1 MVSRARRRFP
11 IALLSDFGYRD
22 HYTGVMKGVIASIA
36 PEAPV
41 VDLTHG
47 IPAQSVAAGAIA
59 LAQSWRFFPQKTI
72 FLAVVDPGVGTNRL
86 PIAVESRA
94 GARFV
99 GPDNGLLWAAAEAAG
114 VEHIVQLRAP
124 RYRLKEVS
132 ATFHGRD
139 IFAPVAAWLWRGVR
153 IEALGPRLETM
164 VRFEPSG
171 EVSES
176 ERELKG
182 AVIYIDGFGNLV
194 TNISREHVE
203 RFARRFRGLRLLVRI
218 GRGAPIEI
226 RKAYGDAPLRAPLA
240 TFGSFD
246 MLEVAVRDG
255 NAADYFAAAAGVSV
269 TIRAKRQ

>member
-22 HYTGVMKGVIASIA
+22 HYTGVVKGVIASIA

-59 LAQSWRFFPQKTI
+59 LAQSWRFFPQETI
-72 FLAVVDPGVGTNRL
+72 FLAVVDPGVGTKRL
-86 PIAVESRA
+86 PIAVRSRA
-94 GARFV
+94 GTHFV

-114 VEHIVQLRAP
+114 VERIVELRAP

-139 IFAPVAAWLWRGVR
+139 IFAPAAAWLSRGVK
-153 IEALGPRLETM
+153 IEAFGPRLETM
-164 VRFEPSG
+164 VRFDPSG
-171 EVSES
+171 EVRES
-176 ERELKG
+176 ERELRG
-182 AVIYIDGFGNLV
+182 AVIYTDGFGNLV
-194 TNISREHVE
+194 TNISREHIE
-203 RFARRFRGLRLLVRI
+203 RFARRFRGFRLLVRI
-218 GRGAPIEI
+218 GRSAPIEI
-226 RKAYGDAPLRAPLA
+226 RKAYGDARVRVPLA

>member
-1 MVSRARRRFP
+1 V
-11 IALLSDFGYRD
+11 
-22 HYTGVMKGVIASIA
+22 
-36 PEAPV
+36 
-41 VDLTHG
+41 
-47 IPAQSVAAGAIA
+47 
-59 LAQSWRFFPQKTI
+59 LAQSWRFFPQETI
-72 FLAVVDPGVGTNRL
+72 FLAVVDPGVGTKRL

-94 GARFV
+94 GARFL
-99 GPDNGLLWAAAEAAG
+99 GTDNGLLWTAAQAAG
-114 VEHIVQLRAP
+114 VERIVELRAP

-139 IFAPVAAWLWRGVR
+139 IFAPAAAWLWCGVSLT
-153 IEALGPRLETM
+153 ALGPRLDTM
-164 VRFEPSG
+164 VRLEPG
-171 EVSES
+171 GDVHES

-194 TNISREHVE
+194 TNISREHVG
-203 RFARRFRGLRLLVRI
+203 RFVRRFRGFKLLVRI
-218 GRGAPIEI
+218 GRSAPIEI

>member
-1 MVSRARRRFP
+1 MVSPARRRCP

-36 PEAPV
+36 PEASV
-41 VDLTHG
+41 IDLTHG

-59 LAQSWRFFPQKTI
+59 LAQSWRFFPQETI
-72 FLAVVDPGVGTNRL
+72 FLAVVDPGVGTKRL

-99 GPDNGLLWAAAEAAG
+99 GPDNGLLWAAAEAASVKRI
-114 VEHIVQLRAP
+114 VELRTP
-124 RYRLKEVS
+124 RYRLEEVS

-139 IFAPVAAWLWRGVR
+139 IFAPAAAWLWRGVR
-153 IEALGPRLETM
+153 LEALGPKLETM
-164 VRFEPSG
+164 VRFEPGG
-171 EVSES
+171 EVRES

-182 AVIYIDGFGNLV
+182 TVIYIDGFGNLV
-194 TNISREHVE
+194 TNISREHIE
-203 RFARRFRGLRLLVRI
+203 RFVRRFRGSRLLVRI
-218 GRGAPIEI
+218 GRSAPIEI
-226 RKAYGDAPLRAPLA
+226 RKAYGDARVRAPLA

-269 TIRAKRQ
+269 TIRAKRE

>member
-1 MVSRARRRFP
+1 MVSPARRRFP

-36 PEAPV
+36 PEASV
-41 VDLTHG
+41 IDLTHG

-59 LAQSWRFFPQKTI
+59 LAQSWRFFPQETI
-72 FLAVVDPGVGTNRL
+72 FLAVVDPGVGTKRL

-99 GPDNGLLWAAAEAAG
+99 GPDNGLLWAATQAAG
-114 VEHIVQLRAP
+114 VKRIVELRAP

-139 IFAPVAAWLWRGVR
+139 IFAPAAAWLWRGVR
-153 IEALGPRLETM
+153 FETLGPKLETM
-164 VRFEPSG
+164 VRFEPGG
-171 EVSES
+171 EVRES

-182 AVIYIDGFGNLV
+182 TVIYIDGFGNLV
-194 TNISREHVE
+194 TNISREHIE
-203 RFARRFRGLRLLVRI
+203 RFVRRFRGSRLLVRI
-218 GRGAPIEI
+218 GRSAPIEI
-226 RKAYGDAPLRAPLA
+226 RKAYGDARVRAPLA

-269 TIRAKRQ
+269 TIRAKRE

>member
-1 MVSRARRRFP
+1 MVSPARRHFP
-11 IALLSDFGYRD
+11 VALLSDFGYRD
-22 HYTGVMKGVIASIA
+22 HYAGVMKGVIASIA
-36 PEAPV
+36 PGASV

-47 IPAQSVAAGAIA
+47 IPPQSVAAGAIA
-59 LAQSWRFFPQKTI
+59 LAQSWRFFPQETI
-72 FLAVVDPGVGTNRL
+72 FLAVVDPGVGTKRL

-99 GPDNGLLWAAAEAAG
+99 GPDNGLLWAAAQAAG
-114 VEHIVQLRAP
+114 IKTIVELRTP

-132 ATFHGRD
+132 VTFHGRD
-139 IFAPVAAWLWRGVR
+139 IFAPAAAWLWRGVR

-164 VRFEPSG
+164 ARFEPGG
-171 EVSES
+171 EVRQS

-203 RFARRFRGLRLLVRI
+203 RFACRFRGNRLLVRI
-218 GRGAPIEI
+218 GRSAPIEI
-226 RKAYGDAPLRAPLA
+226 RKAYGDAPVRAPLA

>member
-11 IALLSDFGYRD
+11 IALLSDFGDRD
-22 HYTGVMKGVIASIA
+22 HYAGVMKGVIASIA
-36 PEAPV
+36 PEASV

-59 LAQSWRFFPQKTI
+59 LAQSWRFFPQGTI
-72 FLAVVDPGVGTNRL
+72 FLAVVDPGVGTERL
-86 PIAVESRA
+86 AIAVESRA

-114 VEHIVQLRAP
+114 VECIVELRAP

-139 IFAPVAAWLWRGVR
+139 IFAPAAAWLWRGVSLT
-153 IEALGPRLETM
+153 ALGPKLETM
-164 VRFEPSG
+164 VQFESG
-171 EVSES
+171 DKVCET

-194 TNISREHVE
+194 TNISREHIE
-203 RFARRFRGLRLLVRI
+203 RFGRRFRGFRLLVRI
-218 GRGAPIEI
+218 GRSAPIEI
-226 RKAYGDAPLRAPLA
+226 RKAYGDAPVGAPLA
-240 TFGSFD
+240 MFGSFD